1 MMKYMDVRIMNI
13 EGGLFSNKN
22 PGFKRTGYVYLGE
35 LSTNIDKVYSFL
47 FLDVTDK
54 HLSPLKRMKL
64 VRWD

>member
-1 MMKYMDVRIMNI
+1 MMKYMDVHIMNI
-13 EGGLFSNKN
+13 EGGLFSSKN

-35 LSTNIDKVYSFL
+35 LSADMDKVYSFL